1 MDPIFKTP
9 RLYVDIPFI
18 TKGDDISLSESQV
31 HYLKNVMRR
40 QLGDHVRLF
49 NGKDG
54 EWACTL
60 DRLDKR
66 IGTARAQ
73 DLIRAQGGGLRRTH
87 LFFPPLKK
95 EPLDILIQKTTE
107 LGVTHFHPVL
117 TDQADVRTMNM
128 DRIVAQVIEAAEQC
142 ERLDIPVIAPLCSLK
157 QMIADVP
164 CAGPVF
170 VAVERAALPGFAAS
184 VLELQESAAC
194 GFLIGPAGGWS
205 TAERDLIL
213 SQKGGLVPVSLGD
226 AILRAETAAIAMAAV
241 ITIGQRN
248 DRV

>member
-9 RLYVDIPFI
+9 RLYVDIPLMK
-18 TKGDDISLSESQV
+18 KGDDIPLSESQI

-40 QLGDHVRLF
+40 QLGDQVRLF
-49 NGKDG
+49 NGRDG

-60 DRLDKR
+60 EHFDKR
-66 IGTARAQ
+66 GGTARAQ
-73 DLIRAQGGGLRRTH
+73 DIIRPQGGALCRTH

-95 EPLDILIQKTTE
+95 EPLDTLIQKTVE

-128 DRIVAQVIEAAEQC
+128 DRIAAQVTEAAEQC
-142 ERLDIPVIAPLCSLK
+142 ERLDIPVIAPLCAFK
-157 QMIADVP
+157 QMIADAP
-164 CAGPVF
+164 CAGPIF
-170 VAVERAALPGFAAS
+170 VAVERAQLPGFAAS
-184 VLELQESAAC
+184 VLALPAGASC

-205 TAERDLIL
+205 AAERDLIL

-226 AILRAETAAIAMAAV
+226 TILRAETAAIAMAAV
-241 ITIGQRN
+241 IAIG
-248 DRV
+248 

>member
-1 MDPIFKTP
+1 LLIFGNCGSLVGMDPIFKTP
-9 RLYVDIPFI
+9 RLYVDIPLMK
-18 TKGDDISLSESQV
+18 KGDDIPLSESQI

-60 DRLDKR
+60 EHFDKR
-66 IGTARAQ
+66 GGTARAQ
-73 DLIRAQGGGLRRTH
+73 DLIRAQGGGLRRAH

-170 VAVERAALPGFAAS
+170 VAVERAAAAG
-184 VLELQESAAC
+184 VC
-194 GFLIGPAGGWS
+194 CICVG
-205 TAERDLIL
+205 
-213 SQKGGLVPVSLGD
+213 
-226 AILRAETAAIAMAAV
+226 
-241 ITIGQRN
+241 IT
-248 DRV
+248 